1 MDINQILDKYDTMFG
16 GCSLEQIDAFLEQNI
31 EEALE
36 EGDVSSI
43 ITLVN
48 EMIGFCR
55 DTSKVEKGMGYC
67 SQLITLMRDLEME
80 GTVPYATS
88 ILNIGNA
95 YRAFGHLEDAMECYQ
110 TVEVI
115 YDQDLDPYDFR
126 FASLYN
132 NWSLLYQEMGEFEYA
147 KKITL

>member
-1 MDINQILDKYDTMFG
+1 MDINQVLDTYDAMFG
-16 GCSLEQIDAFLEQNI
+16 VYSLEQIDAFLEKMI
-31 EEALE
+31 EEALA

-55 DTSKVEKGMGYC
+55 DTGKEERGIAYC

-88 ILNIGNA
+88 MLNIGMLSDG
-95 YRAFGHLEDAMECYQ
+95 RS
-110 TVEVI
+110 
-115 YDQDLDPYDFR
+115 DL
-126 FASLYN
+126 
-132 NWSLLYQEMGEFEYA
+132 
-147 KKITL
+147 